1 MIAEH
6 HRHIGQ
12 RVKILPINEKGEIAE
27 IVKSRDPEKL
37 LYKVKRDS
45 DGELHFC
52 WDFELEVDYA
62 PRLY

>member
-6 HRHIGQ
+6 HQHVGQ
-12 RVKILPINEKGEIAE
+12 RVKILPIAEKGTIAE
-27 IVKSRDPEKL
+27 ITQSRDPEKM

-45 DGELHFC
+45 DGELHYC

-62 PRLY
+62 PRFY